1 MTHYRPGLNIN
12 AGFKRFEELK
22 RFQMK
27 GGKLFDCSLRI
38 QRYKELKLW
47 GSNLCPVVIVPPEI
61 HPLSHLKDTATIHT
75 HKSTHM
81 LPEVVIQFER
91 LGGRHKEIEGGKV
104 GSKGVKGSYVRT
116 ATNERRGSDLS
127 LSLVCHSVGAV
138 CR

>member
-1 MTHYRPGLNIN
+1 
-12 AGFKRFEELK
+12 
-22 RFQMK
+22 MK
-27 GGKLFDCSLRI
+27 GGKLFDCSLSI
-38 QRYKELKLW
+38 QRYKELGVW
-47 GSNLCPVVIVPPEI
+47 ESDLCPVVIVPPEI
-61 HPLSHLKDTATIHT
+61 HPFFHLKDTATIRTHT
-75 HKSTHM
+75 HKSAHT

-104 GSKGVKGSYVRT
+104 GSKGVKGSHVRT